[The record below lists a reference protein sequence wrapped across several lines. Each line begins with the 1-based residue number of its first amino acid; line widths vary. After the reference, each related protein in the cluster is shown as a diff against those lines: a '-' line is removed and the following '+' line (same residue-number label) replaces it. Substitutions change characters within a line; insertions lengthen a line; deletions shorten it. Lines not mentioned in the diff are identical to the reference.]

1 MHMSDQGP
9 GYVVFHRTWWRK
21 NADWP
26 RGLEP
31 YLGNKTESCSVQTE
45 EQARKECYN
54 WDFDYNLRRTHNKKD
69 KELGRKAEYIRADL
83 YKRRQG
89 PQR

>member
-1 MHMSDQGP
+1 MSDQGP

-31 YLGNKTESCSVQTE
+31 YLGNKTKICHTKTE
-45 EQARKECYN
+45 DEAREECHKWN
-54 WDFDYNLRRTHNKKD
+54 FSFNLCRTHYKKD

-89 PQR
+89 PQTGD